1 MDETVDRLR
10 AEGEALDVLV
20 APLAERDWRRFTP
33 AAGWTIA
40 HQIAHLQWTD
50 EVAILALRHPET
62 LAAIVRRAVAEPAL
76 VDDEAAQRARLDPA
90 NLLDRWRRGRAELAR
105 ALRDAPSDTS
115 VPWFGPPMRPRSM
128 ATARLMETW
137 AHGQDVADALGV
149 RREPTGRLRDIA
161 HLGVRTRDFAYRI
174 NQLEPPADEFR
185 VELTGPDGE
194 DWAWGPAGAH
204 QRVAGPAEGFCLVV
218 TQRRELGDVDLT
230 VTGEEAARW
239 LTIAQAFAGPP
250 KSVARQ
256 AGSGQPPNG
265 PTSTDP
271 AQAVSNQAGQESRA

>member
-1 MDETVDRLR
+1 
-10 AEGEALDVLV
+10 
-20 APLAERDWRRFTP
+20 
-33 AAGWTIA
+33 
-40 HQIAHLQWTD
+40 
-50 EVAILALRHPET
+50 
-62 LAAIVRRAVAEPAL
+62 
-76 VDDEAAQRARLDPA
+76 
-90 NLLDRWRRGRAELAR
+90 
-105 ALRDAPSDTS
+105 
-115 VPWFGPPMRPRSM
+115 M

-194 DWAWGPAGAH
+194 DWAWGPAGAD

-250 KSVARQ
+250 KPVARQ
-256 AGSGQPPNG
+256 AGSGQSPNG